1 MSRLEQRQD
10 TDHGHLSSLQA
21 QILNLTRWKDW
32 KNDRGASER
41 QEEIQDSRLTALE
54 EKLEEHLEVWHFIE
68 CTPTL
73 VDRTLIITIITKQDE
88 STPVT
93 TTTMAPFPEVSK
105 NGHLTNRTSLPELI
119 ESLKTVQKE
128 YDSIV
133 HQLPHG
139 EFEILP

>member
-1 MSRLEQRQD
+1 MRENQRSSIKTILDNMSRLEQRQD

-54 EKLEEHLEVWHFIE
+54 EKLEEHLE
-68 CTPTL
+68 
-73 VDRTLIITIITKQDE
+73 DE

-93 TTTMAPFPEVSK
+93 TTTMSPFPEVSK